1 MIELKARNNEE
12 LLRRI
17 DEELRPGVV
26 EVYVNLRPTKEI
38 VVRILKRAPTVKVI
52 GCPPSL
58 YPKVSKKVI
67 SALDRVGIKLIPIK
81 HPRGRPKKYDD
92 GIKGRVEEMI
102 RRGKSLKEISEELGI
117 PLRTLYYMVNGK

>member
-12 LLRRI
+12 LLRKI
-17 DEELRPGVV
+17 DEELKPGVV

-92 GIKGRVEEMI
+92 GIKERVDEMI